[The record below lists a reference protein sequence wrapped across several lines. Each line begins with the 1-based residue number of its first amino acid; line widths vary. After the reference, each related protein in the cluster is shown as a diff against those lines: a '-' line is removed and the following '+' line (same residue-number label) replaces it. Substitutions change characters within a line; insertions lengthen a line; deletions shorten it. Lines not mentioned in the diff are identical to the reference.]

1 MSLTTIR
8 RSRDNMAKTLQALN
22 MRLRRTPEEEV
33 AEREKLIRKIEL
45 IRIIRFEMKELMRS
59 L

>member
-45 IRIIRFEMKELMRS
+45 IRIIRIEMKELMRS